1 MCDPVTMTA
10 LVVSATSL
18 TAGTV
23 SAAVVG
29 TALSGAILGMAV
41 TATINLATGRSI
53 TSGLG
58 KAALF
63 GAIGGGVSAYAGS
76 FGTAAAA
83 ATKAS
88 AAANAG
94 VQAGTVTAQSA
105 AAAANAA
112 TVAIVPSTGAA
123 LAGAVSSGLVTEL
136 ATPPVFAP
144 LMPQASQQDFS
155 GGQIRTTGSGGS
167 KAAVSLAEAVTRSKQ
182 RKLSQADVSSLSV
195 DTSSFASGGLQF
207 A

>member
-1 MCDPVTMTA
+1 MCPVTMTA
-10 LVVSATSL
+10 LAVTAGM

-23 SAAVVG
+23 GAAVVG
-29 TALSGAILGMAV
+29 TALSGALIGMAV
-41 TATINLATGRSI
+41 TATINVATGRSI

-76 FGTAAAA
+76 FSTAAQA

-88 AAANAG
+88 AAATAAG
-94 VQAGTVTAQSA
+94 AGTQA
-105 AAAANAA
+105 ASVAANAA
-112 TVAIVPSTGAA
+112 TVAIVPSTGSVVM
-123 LAGAVSSGLVTEL
+123 GAVTSGLVQEL

-144 LMPQASQQDFS
+144 VMPQASQQDFS

-167 KAAVSLAEAVTRSKQ
+167 KAAVSLAEAVTRTKQ